1 MMQSILDNTLPEYNL
16 GLDSK
21 LNDITDVWDSINFI
35 MECEKIYDF
44 QLMAEEHCFFESK
57 NFSFGEIHEFITF
70 LKDGTDSPFVHK
82 TITENISE
90 LKEIRSIYG
99 EYIINKRDS
108 FLNEMLGD

>member
-1 MMQSILDNTLPEYNL
+1 MQSILDNTLPQYNL

-21 LNDITDVWDSINFI
+21 INEITDVYESINFI
-35 MECEKIYDF
+35 IECENIYDL
-44 QLMAEEHCFFESK
+44 QLRDLEAMFFERK
-57 NFSFGEIHEFITF
+57 NFSFGELHEIITF

>member
-21 LNDITDVWDSINFI
+21 LNDITDVYESINFI

-44 QLMAEEHCFFESK
+44 QLMAEEAMFFERK
-57 NFSFGEIHEFITF
+57 NFSFRELHEFITF

>member
-21 LNDITDVWDSINFI
+21 INEITDVYDTVNFF
-35 MECEKIYDF
+35 MECEKIYDL
-44 QLMAEEHCFFESK
+44 QLIDLEAMFFERK
-57 NFSFGEIHEFITF
+57 KFSFGELHELITF

-82 TITENISE
+82 TIKENINE

-99 EYIINKRDS
+99 EYSHFSDS
-108 FLNEMLGD
+108 LRRRVS

>member
-21 LNDITDVWDSINFI
+21 LNDITDVYESINFI
-35 MECEKIYDF
+35 MECEKIYDL
-44 QLMAEEHCFFESK
+44 QLMDGDAMFFESK

>member
-1 MMQSILDNTLPEYNL
+1 MMQSILDNTLPQYNL

-21 LNDITDVWDSINFI
+21 LNDIPDFWDAINFI
-35 MECEKIYDF
+35 MECEKIYDL
-44 QLMAEEHCFFESK
+44 QLIDLEAMFFERK
-57 NFSFGEIHEFITF
+57 NFSFGELHEIITF

>member
-1 MMQSILDNTLPEYNL
+1 MMQSILKNTLPQYNL

-21 LNDITDVWDSINFI
+21 INEITDVYESSNFI
-35 MECEKIYDF
+35 IECEKIYDL
-44 QLMAEEHCFFESK
+44 QLRDLEAMFFERK
-57 NFSFGEIHEFITF
+57 NFSFGEIHELITF

-82 TITENISE
+82 TIKENINE

-108 FLNEMLGD
+108 FLNEMLED